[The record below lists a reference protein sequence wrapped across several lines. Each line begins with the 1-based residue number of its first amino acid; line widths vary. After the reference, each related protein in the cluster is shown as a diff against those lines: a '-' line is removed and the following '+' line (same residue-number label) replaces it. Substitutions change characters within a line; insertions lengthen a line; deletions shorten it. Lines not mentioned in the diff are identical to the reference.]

1 MEKTKH
7 IKLTPYSPV
16 PADSVFSVQNET
28 PEFKSIL
35 TFVRFNKNRT
45 VR

>member
-1 MEKTKH
+1 MGKTKH
-7 IKLTPYSPV
+7 IKLTPYSPA
-16 PADSVFSVQNET
+16 PANSVFSVQNET